1 LPTSTATDAGW
12 AALTDWSALPSLKP
26 GRFRMTSG
34 FQRDDIPYL
43 MMVAG
48 NKDFNNFLAVC
59 GGRPALGYQAVDDSV
74 PCDPGLQGYLIASDD
89 RGPGFVSRMLYSAGK
104 PDLSLPSGANTD
116 FGDAVVRIYADDLTV
131 PAYEGRLADWTTGS
145 ATPFVPPLTTWTS
158 GTLVSYLPVSYQ
170 SKLRILLDN
179 LSTDWTAYY
188 WNVDL
193 QSSGPTRTFDP
204 GAVSG
209 ATVASVGSNLRQQSR
224 GAAGMCAWTDTTT
237 VIAAGQTVSL
247 LDRKEGGTID
257 LLRIGVDGASAA
269 VLAGA
274 VLRVSWDDQPVPA
287 VDLPLA
293 WIFGARHALSSFDT
307 LPMTVV
313 VGGSRTD
320 LTLSLPMPFAS
331 HANIA
336 LTNVALAP
344 LSVHAEVYGSPVAPS
359 GDWGYLHVAG
369 NERFAP
375 VTVDPIDR
383 NPDSLPPIP
392 ADARYCVADLLGRG
406 KYVGTILFA
415 NGGVDAL
422 APSITQR
429 PLNFLEGDELG
440 TVDGV
445 LSDHGDGTEES
456 FNAGWYFKDG
466 PYSWL
471 FSSGIS
477 LSTDPTTRT
486 GATSM
491 VRWYILG
498 DAIDF
503 EDSLVLEY
511 EYGANRPN
519 TVSNYASVAFYYL
532 K

>member
-1 LPTSTATDAGW
+1 
-12 AALTDWSALPSLKP
+12 
-26 GRFRMTSG
+26 MISG
-34 FQRDDIPYL
+34 FQRNDIAYPPL
-43 MMVAG
+43 VAG

-59 GGRPALGYQAVDDSV
+59 GGRPALFDQAVDDSV

-89 RGPGFVSRMLYSAGK
+89 SGPGFVSRILYSSGR
-104 PDLSLPSGANTD
+104 PDLFRSSGFNTD
-116 FGDAVVRIYADDLTV
+116 LGDAVVRIYADDLTV
-131 PAYEGRLADWTTGS
+131 PAYEGRLADWMTGS
-145 ATPFVPPLTTWTS
+145 AAPFVPPLTMWTS
-158 GTLVSYLPVSYQ
+158 GTLVSYVPISYQ

-179 LSTDWTAYY
+179 LSTNLTAYY

-204 GAVSG
+204 RAVSG
-209 ATVASVGSNLRQQSR
+209 ATLACVGSNLRQQSR
-224 GAAGMCAWTDTTT
+224 EAAGMSAWTDTTT
-237 VIAAGQTVSL
+237 VVAAGKTVSL

-274 VLRVSWDDQPVPA
+274 VLRVTWDDQPVPA
-287 VDLPLA
+287 VNLPLA
-293 WIFGARHALSSFDT
+293 WIFGARQALSSFDT

-320 LTLSLPMPFAS
+320 LTLSLPMPFGS
-331 HANIA
+331 HADIA
-336 LTNVALAP
+336 LTNVELAP
-344 LSVHAEVYGSPVAPS
+344 LSVHAEVYGSPAALS

-369 NERFAP
+369 NERIAP
-375 VTVDPIDR
+375 VTLDPIDD
-383 NPDSLPPIP
+383 NPDSLPPIR
-392 ADARYCVADLLGRG
+392 ADARYAVADLHGRG

-415 NGGVDAL
+415 NGGADAL
-422 APSITQR
+422 APVITQS

-456 FNAGWYFKDG
+456 FNGGWYFEDG

-471 FSSGIS
+471 FSSGIA
-477 LSTDPTTRT
+477 LSTDRIART
-486 GATSM
+486 GAASM
-491 VRWYILG
+491 VRWYILS

-519 TVSNYASVAFYYL
+519 TVSNYGSVAFYYM